1 MKRKIINIKSP
12 SKNTKMGSHTKK
24 KRMNYINFHSTCV
37 YLVFVCILRALPP
50 SINHAESERQRG
62 WRKDHSAFPRG
73 SKGGERSYTG
83 KKHYIQSKRVAIYMC
98 QTPTG
103 PERRGGDPS
112 TCLGVKGPWDQHSGG
127 MNEVLCLTPRHSS

>member
-1 MKRKIINIKSP
+1 
-12 SKNTKMGSHTKK
+12 MGSHLNEKK

-103 PERRGGDPS
+103 PERRGGIHP
-112 TCLGVKGPWDQHSGG
+112 L
-127 MNEVLCLTPRHSS
+127 VLE